1 MKRKL
6 ECPTMATISMIS
18 DKWKVVIICQLKN
31 GTMRFS
37 EIQKALEVITQKVLT
52 NQLREL
58 EADGLVFRRVYAEVP
73 PRVEYSLTPLGETL
87 IPILDNLQ
95 AWAKEHSCEILKNR
109 EKAELAKEAKSFRKK
124 PKSKAQ

>member
-1 MKRKL
+1 
-6 ECPTMATISMIS
+6 
-18 DKWKVVIICQLKN
+18 
-31 GTMRFS
+31 MRFS
-37 EIQKALEVITQKVLT
+37 EIQRALEGITQKVLT

-109 EKAELAKEAKSFRKK
+109 EKAETVKEASNFRKK
-124 PKSKAQ
+124 SKSKAQ

>member
-18 DKWKVVIICQLKN
+18 DKWKVVIICQLKT

-37 EIQKALEVITQKVLT
+37 EIQRALKGITQKVLT

-58 EADGLVFRRVYAEVP
+58 ESDGLIFRRVYAEIP

-87 IPILDNLQ
+87 IPVLDKLQ
-95 AWAKEHSCEILKNR
+95 AWAKEHSLEILKNR
-109 EKAELAKEAKSFRKK
+109 EKAEKAKEAENFRKK
-124 PKSKAQ
+124 QKSKTN